1 MRYFAGVLLF
11 FIFACESP
19 IGPKDMKKNK
29 KSETIQMRVITEPSI
44 KLKK

>member
-1 MRYFAGVLLF
+1 MRYFACVLLF

-29 KSETIQMRVITEPSI
+29 KSEIIQMRVITEPSI
-44 KLKK
+44 KIKK

>member
-1 MRYFAGVLLF
+1 MRYFACVLLF
-11 FIFACESP
+11 FLLACESP

-44 KLKK
+44 KIKK